1 MKPFLFSWLNPKRW
15 HSLYFRIFAM
25 SLFLIA
31 SLCLCAGIL
40 FWKSY
45 DDIVLQQLEK
55 RGEEI
60 ASHLTVA
67 SANYILTEDVYNLYE
82 LISLTA
88 YSSEDVRYIIVL
100 DHKGRLLAH
109 TFKNGLPEKLLWPV
123 TGNTKL
129 QKTVFSSDEGP
140 IHDIL
145 APIEQGAIG
154 FVRVGMTEAQMRST
168 IFRQV
173 FVALLA
179 IFLFCLLGAFFSSRI
194 SRLIIKPIRQLCRIA
209 DAIRTGNKEIRADL
223 CGDEEIDKLA
233 LGFNDMT
240 TSLLAANKEKEDLL
254 KELQA
259 KEHLRDIL
267 IAKLMTAQEDERK
280 RISREFHDETSQAL
294 TSLMLT
300 MRALSAQA
308 TNEQQKDTLLL
319 SRDVA
324 AGILNKVRNLAVE
337 LRPPELDDLGLGAAI
352 TQYSNK
358 FATDHGLKL
367 TLQISGEEENVD
379 GQIAVALY
387 RIVQEGFS
395 NIAQHSGASMADLHI
410 DFQPKE
416 VAVTLA
422 DNGKGISNYDLLTAK
437 KKRRLGLYGMQE
449 RVELLRGQ
457 MVIRDSPYGGAEL
470 YIVIPLP
477 QITNKLYNEGDTPE
491 K

>member
-1 MKPFLFSWLNPKRW
+1 MKTYLFSWLNHNRW

-31 SLCLCAGIL
+31 TISLSAGIL

-45 DDIVLQQLEK
+45 DDMVLQQLEK

-60 ASHLTVA
+60 SSHIALA

-82 LISLTA
+82 LISQTA
-88 YSSEDVRYIIVL
+88 SSSEDVRYIIVL

-109 TFKNGLPEKLLWPV
+109 TFKDGLPEKLLWNV
-123 TGNTKL
+123 VGNTKA
-129 QKTVFSSDEGP
+129 QTTVFNSNEGP

-145 APIEQGAIG
+145 SPIERGAIG
-154 FVRVGMTEAQMRST
+154 YVRVGMTEQRMRSA
-168 IFRQV
+168 IFKQV
-173 FVALLA
+173 FIVLLA
-179 IFLFCLLGAFFSSRI
+179 IFCFCLLGAFFSSRI

-209 DAIRTGNKEIRADL
+209 DAIRTGNKKIRADL

-259 KEHLRDIL
+259 KERLRDIL

-308 TNEQQKDTLLL
+308 TNDQQKDTLLL

-358 FATDHGLKL
+358 FATDHNLKL

-395 NIAQHSGASMADLHI
+395 NIAQHSGANMVDLHI
-410 DFQPKE
+410 AFQPEE

-449 RVELLRGQ
+449 RVELLGGQ
-457 MVIRDSPYGGAEL
+457 LVIRDSSYGGAEL

-477 QITNKLYNEGDTPE
+477 KTTSNPTNKGADHE